1 MGRREISAGCVVY
14 RTNAGLTEVA
24 LIQPRDRDA
33 WALPKGLIERGET
46 PELAARREAREET
59 GLIGDIKTKIDTIK
73 YSYTAKWEDPPTRIF
88 KIVTFFLLQFTG
100 GNPEDHDREVERVE
114 WFPID
119 DAIRHASYKQE
130 KDVLKKARE
139 LISSGE

>member
-1 MGRREISAGCVVY
+1 MRGVPHERGIDRGCAHPAARSRRLGTAERPD
-14 RTNAGLTEVA
+14 RT
-24 LIQPRDRDA
+24 
-33 WALPKGLIERGET
+33 GET